1 MYFSR
6 QSEATTAA
14 TTDVVTAEYNLD
26 MGKWVCPT
34 SNAKPAITASEDTS
48 TQTYTTS
55 TATELSVNASPNE
68 NEQKKVGGPQ
78 ASTFFFF
85 EHEKCPILVHF
96 GFTAS

>member
-34 SNAKPAITASEDTS
+34 SNDAKPTITTANSEDTS
-48 TQTYTTS
+48 TTL
-55 TATELSVNASPNE
+55 TATQLSVNASPNE
-68 NEQKKVGGPQ
+68 NEQKKVGGPKHLHY
-78 ASTFFFF
+78 FFF